1 MHLNR
6 ALTFLARLRLF
17 EVSSIFFFF
26 FFSQRKQCGHKWQ
39 RCSPCNQWHAFLEKL
54 QSFLKSSQIFL
65 FLGVV
70 NFSKIRITHLLSQCF
85 HCVFFK
91 MHLALEIWNWWKF
104 FHHCCTSFVNPVLTI
119 LKIEFV
125 FAPLQPTSCRNVLES
140 FKMSRSFPGMI
151 RTIVLFIFKPFIL
164 KVNFPLYDFWVNLF

>member
-1 MHLNR
+1 MTCFLRKTAIIFKVVPNFSVSGSCK
-6 ALTFLARLRLF
+6 LFQDKNYSSTF
-17 EVSSIFFFF
+17 SIF
-26 FFSQRKQCGHKWQ
+26 S
-39 RCSPCNQWHAFLEKL
+39 
-54 QSFLKSSQIFL
+54 L
-65 FLGVV
+65 F
-70 NFSKIRITHLLSQCF
+70 
-85 HCVFFK
+85 FFK